1 MLWLETTLF
10 TTRNHNGS
18 HITSN
23 CLLGSKVQ
31 IYILILG
38 QGTGGRGQGAG
49 DMGVWYTQQ
58 NIVEG
63 HQRRKKGNDKDR
75 KHCAK
80 SIVNIF
86 TWRKQ
91 QTNKRSPF
99 GKW

>member
-49 DMGVWYTQQ
+49 GR
-58 NIVEG
+58 G
-63 HQRRKKGNDKDR
+63 HGSMVHPA
-75 KHCAK
+75 KHCGGAPEK
-80 SIVNIF
+80 
-86 TWRKQ
+86 KE
-91 QTNKRSPF
+91 
-99 GKW
+99 GE